1 MHPPCMERIPY
12 DFLQKMQSHW
22 ILRSE
27 STPSEAQSAHFI
39 ISEAKLHYRFTNYFI
54 G

>member
-1 MHPPCMERIPY
+1 MHLPCMEHISS

-27 STPSEAQSAHFI
+27 SMAPEAHFI